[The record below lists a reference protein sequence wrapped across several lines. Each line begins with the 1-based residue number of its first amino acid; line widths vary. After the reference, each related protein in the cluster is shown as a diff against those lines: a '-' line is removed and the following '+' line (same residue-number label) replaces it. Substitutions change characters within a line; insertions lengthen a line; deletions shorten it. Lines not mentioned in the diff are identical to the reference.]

1 MTAVR
6 HVKAWAAGVGCALMA
21 LSGAAQAAT
30 LCVFDLVGTTGD
42 AFNASKDYVLAM
54 QRENVTL
61 DLRAFPS
68 EARAVEEFKAGRCD
82 ALFATG
88 MRVRQFNTVSGSI
101 DTYGATTIVRNG
113 RLDINAGY
121 EVLRKLLQIYA
132 ADSPQAQALMTQGRY
147 EVGGVAPIGAAYLM
161 AKDRRI
167 NSVEAM
173 KGKRIMSLEYDP
185 AQSFMVRRIEAVPV
199 LTDINTVMSAFRDN
213 RIDII
218 ALPALAFR
226 PLRVE
231 DTLGPNGVIGRFP
244 LMMLTYQV
252 ILDRSKFPE
261 GFGQKSRTWWVSQYD
276 RALQLI
282 RKAETLDVSASL
294 WLDPS
299 PEATYRYNLM
309 VQEGRID
316 MARQGI
322 YDKRALRI
330 MKKVRCHVNPTDN
343 ECKTRQEEDWN

>member
-1 MTAVR
+1 
-6 HVKAWAAGVGCALMA
+6 
-21 LSGAAQAAT
+21 
-30 LCVFDLVGTTGD
+30 
-42 AFNASKDYVLAM
+42 
-54 QRENVTL
+54 
-61 DLRAFPS
+61 
-68 EARAVEEFKAGRCD
+68 
-82 ALFATG
+82 
-88 MRVRQFNTVSGSI
+88 
-101 DTYGATTIVRNG
+101 
-113 RLDINAGY
+113 
-121 EVLRKLLQIYA
+121 
-132 ADSPQAQALMTQGRY
+132 
-147 EVGGVAPIGAAYLM
+147 
-161 AKDRRI
+161 
-167 NSVEAM
+167 M